1 MGRERG
7 IGGRGMGEMNGKQS
21 RGRRRTAMRGKVEL
35 KGEKGERDGRER
47 GIGGR
52 REEYRREKKRGEYVM
67 SERGMGGRG
76 MRYE

>member
-1 MGRERG
+1 
-7 IGGRGMGEMNGKQS
+7 
-21 RGRRRTAMRGKVEL
+21 MRGKVEL
-35 KGEKGERDGRER
+35 KGEEGERDGRER